1 MLCNVAQ
8 PAVYAQETLSS
19 LVFAAKVSNVV
30 MKTPQRH
37 LEDADS
43 VQQVAPGATGL
54 AASREPAPTASS
66 APATRMRRPS
76 SRAAK

>member
-43 VQQVAPGATGL
+43 VQVAPVASGP

-66 APATRMRRPS
+66 APATRMRRPT